1 MRISDWSSDV
11 CSSDLTTH
19 RIVVEPW
26 LKALHPQRI
35 PVAADVG
42 IARSKQAQA
51 GSVATRCIGKRH
63 RAVFARVAAMRDPF
77 LIQQLVCGQIKYPPT
92 RLGGRPGIIDHRQPT
107 RGVRTSAVEGK

>member
-1 MRISDWSSDV
+1 MSRRPPS
-11 CSSDLTTH
+11 TT
-19 RIVVEPW
+19 RPDTRFPYTTLFRSVVEPW

-77 LIQQLVCGQIKYPPT
+77 LIQQLVCGQIKYPQT
-92 RLGGRPGIIDHRQPT
+92 RLGGRPDRKST
-107 RGVRTSAVEGK
+107 RLNSSH